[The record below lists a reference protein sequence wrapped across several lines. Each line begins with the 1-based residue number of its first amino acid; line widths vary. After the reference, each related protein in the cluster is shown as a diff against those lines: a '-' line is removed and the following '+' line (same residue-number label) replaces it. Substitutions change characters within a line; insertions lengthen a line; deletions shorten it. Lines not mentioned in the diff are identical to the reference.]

1 MLRHI
6 FPFQGPFPSCQERL
20 APGGTPCGS
29 TRMPLAEDFQ
39 SWSTWVDGFSQHW
52 RFGSVSWG
60 RKIHGTPNKS
70 LRLGHAMD
78 LHGFWILFDF
88 LLFFYLF
95 ISCFWIGWWG
105 MKGCSMVRDVDFGSF
120 RPPVAIISLGS
131 RWLHVVDFT
140 TFVGAVH
147 QLKARSRDGSRTWDL
162 RMGGCCWELIQWL
175 SFQDRSCSA
184 QWSTE
189 TLIFGPFPEA
199 SFEYLARIT
208 VNLMGL
214 CHLLVL
220 PNGRR
225 HLRMLFPKQNRDWQ
239 ADLC

>member
-6 FPFQGPFPSCQERL
+6 FPIPRTLPIMS
-20 APGGTPCGS
+20 GTARAWWYSCGS

-52 RFGSVSWG
+52 RFRTVSWG
-60 RKIHGTPNKS
+60 RISMDTKQKS

-78 LHGFWILFDF
+78 LHGFWFV
-88 LLFFYLF
+88 
-95 ISCFWIGWWG
+95 SCFWIVGGGEWKGVPWLGMWILAASGHPRLSFLWGAADCTWWTLQPLLVRSTSWRLAPG
-105 MKGCSMVRDVDFGSF
+105 M
-120 RPPVAIISLGS
+120 PQELG
-131 RWLHVVDFT
+131 
-140 TFVGAVH
+140 
-147 QLKARSRDGSRTWDL
+147 TWAW
-162 RMGGCCWELIQWL
+162 GGCWELIQWL

-189 TLIFGPFPEA
+189 TRIFGPFPEA
-199 SFEYLARIT
+199 SFEYLAKIT

-225 HLRMLFPKQNRDWQ
+225 HLRMLFPLSKIEIDRQTFV
-239 ADLC
+239 

>member
-1 MLRHI
+1 MSGTARAWWYSLWIHEDAVGRGFPKLIHLGWWI
-6 FPFQGPFPSCQERL
+6 FPTLAFQN
-20 APGGTPCGS
+20 
-29 TRMPLAEDFQ
+29 
-39 SWSTWVDGFSQHW
+39 
-52 RFGSVSWG
+52 RFM
-60 RKIHGTPNKS
+60 RPDIHGHQTKIFMF
-70 LRLGHAMD
+70 RTCHGHAMVFEY
-78 LHGFWILFDF
+78 LTFFVVVFF
-88 LLFFYLF
+88 LSLF
-95 ISCFWIGWWG
+95 ISCFWIVGGWG
-105 MKGCSMVRDVDFGSF
+105 MKGCSMVKRDVDFGSF

-189 TLIFGPFPEA
+189 TRIFGPFPEA
-199 SFEYLARIT
+199 SFEYLAKIT

-225 HLRMLFPKQNRDWQ
+225 HLRMLFPLSKIEIDRQTFV
-239 ADLC
+239 